1 MPRSNR
7 ISGKSLT
14 TRCGGKG
21 LAQECAAEPQALAVD
36 AVPDPLRHVPLDRK
50 AGMGELFAGEKQG
63 VDGNDLVHVAMNKQ
77 DRGRRSRVL
86 G

>member
-7 ISGKSLT
+7 VSGKSLT
-14 TRCGGKG
+14 AGCCGKG

-50 AGMGELFAGEKQG
+50 AGMGEGDYG
-63 VDGNDLVHVAMNKQ
+63 RDLPAHPVSAK
-77 DRGRRSRVL
+77 DEAL
-86 G
+86 WAKAY